1 MRLPQPC
8 SVQHL
13 VSQHL
18 DIAGVPRRSFFEQLA
33 CLSPSELERD
43 KLLELSSA
51 AGQEELSQYCSR
63 PRRTALEVWQVAGGG
78 WLVAG
83 WALGWS
89 HTWPCWP
96 ILLSYPCAGA
106 V

>member
-1 MRLPQPC
+1 MR
-8 SVQHL
+8 HL
-13 VSQHL
+13 VSQYL
-18 DIAGVPRRSFFEQLA
+18 DIVSVPRRSFFELLA

-63 PRRTALEVWQVAGGG
+63 PRRTALEVRRAVGRG
-78 WLVAG
+78 L
-83 WALGWS
+83 ALGQS
-89 HTWPCWP
+89 HTWPRWP
-96 ILLSYPCAGA
+96 ILLSCPCAGA